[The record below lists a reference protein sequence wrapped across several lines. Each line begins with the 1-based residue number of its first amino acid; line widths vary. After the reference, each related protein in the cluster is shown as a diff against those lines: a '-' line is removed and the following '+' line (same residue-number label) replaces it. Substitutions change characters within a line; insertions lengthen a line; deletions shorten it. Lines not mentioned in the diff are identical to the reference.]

1 MEYIYIMKKILL
13 LVVAGLLSLSSTVRA
28 EYNSKVPRDT
38 SFTTYSTDKKIRKYH
53 PEAVLAKSELPE
65 GVKAYEN
72 VVYTTIKKTKFGK
85 RDLHV
90 DIFRPDDDK
99 AYPALIMI
107 HGGGW
112 NSGNKSLQVPMAQ
125 RIAARGYVTI
135 PVEYRLIPEA
145 VYPAGLHDIKTVV
158 RWARANAETYGI
170 DPDRIA
176 VSGCSAGAQLATLVG
191 VTNGSKRHEGRGEW
205 RNVSSDVQA
214 VVNMDGVAT
223 FVSES
228 NIRTSRESYE
238 KKGVYPVNAQ
248 WLGGLYEDSK
258 KAKENW
264 EEASA
269 ILWATPKSAPVCFI
283 SSGLPR
289 FSDGR
294 DSLVSVYDSLGIY
307 TERHRIPVDV
317 HPFWFFQP
325 WIDTTVDYTTEFLDR
340 MFKSETPQLP
350 RRYCLTDFGVAA
362 NDSTRIQTSAIQA
375 VIDRA
380 EAEGGGE
387 IVVPKGMYLT
397 GALFFKP
404 GTSLKLHEGAVIK
417 GSDCIDDYPL
427 IPSRMEG
434 RSIYYHAALINAYHV
449 DNFKIEGPGTING
462 NGYKFWVEFWDN
474 VENARKEN
482 RSWTNL
488 EVRRPRLVFLWGC
501 DNARLS
507 GVRLINSAFWTSH
520 YYRCN
525 DLLIENCEV
534 QAPCEPVRAPSSDA
548 IDLDGCHR
556 VTVRG
561 CYLNCD
567 DDGVCLKGGKG
578 VYANRSYEN
587 DSVTDVLVEGC
598 VFGPNL
604 HGTLTMG
611 SECIH
616 ANNVVIRNCRVDN
629 ECSVLRLKVR
639 PDTYQ
644 TYENIRVENISGR
657 FGTLVEV
664 LPWKQFFTLEGSGE
678 QPVGHIRNVTVKG
691 ISGRCNNLGVVAANV
706 NDTVENFVISDVD
719 VKAATDEFRCNY
731 PTVSLINVKVN
742 GKAPKILTADEEM
755 KEKLN
760 YDAGDLDK
768 NNEK

>member
-1 MEYIYIMKKILL
+1 MKKLILL
-13 LVVAGLLSLSSTVRA
+13 GLLGFSMASSLSAAVP
-28 EYNSKVPRDT
+28 EIPRDT
-38 SFTTYSTDKKIRKYH
+38 SFTAYSTNIKVRKKH
-53 PEAVLAKSELPE
+53 PEAVLVKPELPE

-72 VVYTTIKKTKFGK
+72 VVYTTIKKTRFGD

-99 AYPALIMI
+99 TYPALIMI

-112 NSGNKSLQVPMAQ
+112 NSGDKSLQVPMAQ
-125 RIAARGYVTI
+125 QIAARGYVTI

-145 VYPAGLHDIKTVV
+145 VYPAGLHDIKTAV
-158 RWARANAETYGI
+158 RWARANASKYGI

-191 VTNGSKRHEGRGEW
+191 VTNGSKRHEGKGEW
-205 RNVSSDVQA
+205 KKVSSDVQA
-214 VVNMDGVAT
+214 VINMDGIAT

-228 NIRTSRESYE
+228 NIADARERLE
-238 KKGVYPVNAQ
+238 KKGQLPVNAL
-248 WLGGLYEDSK
+248 WLGGLYEDSP
-258 KAKENW
+258 ENW
-264 EEASA
+264 KEASA
-269 ILWATPKSAPVCFI
+269 LLWATPKSAPVCFI

-289 FSDGR
+289 YSDGR
-294 DSLVSVYDSLGIY
+294 DSLVEIYDSLGIY

-317 HPFWFFQP
+317 HPFWFFNP
-325 WIDTTVDYTTEFLDR
+325 WMDTTVDYASDFLDR
-340 MFKSETPQLP
+340 MFKADAPQLP
-350 RRYCLTDFGVAA
+350 KRYTLTDYGVV
-362 NDSTRIQTSAIQA
+362 NDSTILQTSAIQA

-380 EAEGGGE
+380 EADGGGE
-387 IVVPKGMYLT
+387 VVVPAGTYLT

-404 GTSLKLHEGAVIK
+404 GTSLHLHEGAVIK
-417 GSDCIDDYPL
+417 GSDRIEDYPL

-449 DNFKIEGPGTING
+449 DNFTIEGPGTING

-474 VENARKEN
+474 VERARKEN

-507 GVRLINSAFWTSH
+507 GVRLVNSAFWTSH

-534 QAPCEPVRAPSSDA
+534 QAPKEPVRAPSSDA

-556 VTVRG
+556 VVVRG

-616 ANNVVIRNCRVDN
+616 ADNVVMRNCRVDN
-629 ECSVLRLKVR
+629 NCSVLRLKMR

-644 TYENIRVENISGR
+644 TYENIRVENITGR
-657 FGTLVEV
+657 FGTLIEI
-664 LPWKQFFTLEGSGE
+664 LPWKQFYTLEGSNE
-678 QPVGHIRNVTVKG
+678 HPVGIIRNVSVSNVTG
-691 ISGRCNNLGVVAANV
+691 SCDNLGAIAANA
-706 NDTVENFVISDVD
+706 DDKVENFSISNVNVKVKSDV
-719 VKAATDEFRCNY
+719 FHCNY
-731 PTVSLINVKVN
+731 PWVRLTDVKVN
-742 GKAPKILTADEEM
+742 GKAPEIVSVEEDM
-755 KEKLN
+755 KDKLN
-760 YDAGDLDK
+760 FDATDLDK

>member
-1 MEYIYIMKKILL
+1 MKKLILL
-13 LVVAGLLSLSSTVRA
+13 GLLGFSMASSVSA
-28 EYNSKVPRDT
+28 AVPESPRDT
-38 SFTTYSTDKKIRKYH
+38 SFTAYSTNIKIRKKH
-53 PEAVLAKSELPE
+53 PEAVLVKPELPA

-72 VVYTTIKKTKFGK
+72 VVYTTIKKTRFGD

-99 AYPALIMI
+99 TYPALIMI

-112 NSGNKSLQVPMAQ
+112 NSGDKSLQVPMAQ
-125 RIAARGYVTI
+125 QIAARGYVTI

-145 VYPAGLHDIKTVV
+145 VYPAGLHDIKTAV
-158 RWARANAETYGI
+158 RWARANASKYGI

-191 VTNGSKRHEGRGEW
+191 VTNGSKRHEGKGEW
-205 RNVSSDVQA
+205 KKVSSDVQA
-214 VVNMDGVAT
+214 VINMDGIAT

-228 NIRTSRESYE
+228 NIADARERFE
-238 KKGVYPVNAQ
+238 KKGQLPVNAL
-248 WLGGLYEDSK
+248 WLGGLYEDSP
-258 KAKENW
+258 ENW
-264 EEASA
+264 KEASA
-269 ILWATPKSAPVCFI
+269 LLWATPKSAPVCFI

-289 FSDGR
+289 YSDGR
-294 DSLVSVYDSLGIY
+294 DSLVEIYDSLGIY

-317 HPFWFFQP
+317 HPFWFFNP
-325 WIDTTVDYTTEFLDR
+325 WMNTTVEYASEFLDR
-340 MFKSETPQLP
+340 MFKADSPQLP
-350 RRYCLTDFGVAA
+350 RRYKLTDYGVV
-362 NDSTRIQTSAIQA
+362 NDSTVIQTSAIQA

-380 EAEGGGE
+380 EADGGGE
-387 IVVPKGMYLT
+387 VVVPAGTYLT

-404 GTSLKLHEGAVIK
+404 GTSLHLHEGAVIK
-417 GSDCIDDYPL
+417 GSDRIEDYPL

-449 DNFKIEGPGTING
+449 DNFTIEGPGTING

-474 VENARKEN
+474 VERARKEN

-507 GVRLINSAFWTSH
+507 GVSLVNSAFWTSH

-534 QAPCEPVRAPSSDA
+534 QAPKEPVRAPSSDA

-556 VTVRG
+556 VVVRG

-616 ANNVVIRNCRVDN
+616 ADNVVMRNCRVDN
-629 ECSVLRLKVR
+629 DCSVLRLKMR

-644 TYENIRVENISGR
+644 TYENIRVENITGR
-657 FGTLVEV
+657 FGTLIEI
-664 LPWKQFFTLEGSGE
+664 LPWKQFYTLEGSNE
-678 QPVGHIRNVTVKG
+678 HPVGIIRNVSVSNVTG
-691 ISGRCNNLGVVAANV
+691 SCDNLGAIAANA
-706 NDTVENFVISDVD
+706 NDMVENFSISNVN
-719 VKAATDEFRCNY
+719 VKAKSDIFHCNY
-731 PTVSLINVKVN
+731 PWVRLTDVKVN
-742 GKAPKILTADEEM
+742 GKAPQIVSVEEEM
-755 KEKLN
+755 KDKLN
-760 YDAGDLDK
+760 FDATDLDK

>member
-1 MEYIYIMKKILL
+1 MKKLILL
-13 LVVAGLLSLSSTVRA
+13 GLLGFSMASSVSA
-28 EYNSKVPRDT
+28 AVPEIPRDT
-38 SFTTYSTDKKIRKYH
+38 SFTAYSTNIKIRKKH
-53 PEAVLAKSELPE
+53 PEAVLVKPELPA

-72 VVYTTIKKTKFGK
+72 VVYTTIKKTRFGD

-99 AYPALIMI
+99 TYPALIMI

-112 NSGNKSLQVPMAQ
+112 NSGDKSLQVPMAQ
-125 RIAARGYVTI
+125 QIAARGYVTI

-145 VYPAGLHDIKTVV
+145 VYPAGLHDIKTAV
-158 RWARANAETYGI
+158 RWARANASKYGI

-191 VTNGSKRHEGRGEW
+191 VTNGSKRHEGKGEW
-205 RNVSSDVQA
+205 KKVSSDVQA
-214 VVNMDGVAT
+214 VINMDGIAT

-228 NIRTSRESYE
+228 NIADARERFE
-238 KKGVYPVNAQ
+238 KKGQLPVNAL
-248 WLGGLYEDSK
+248 WLGGLYEDSP
-258 KAKENW
+258 ENW
-264 EEASA
+264 KEASA
-269 ILWATPKSAPVCFI
+269 LLWATPKSAPVCFI

-289 FSDGR
+289 YSDGR
-294 DSLVSVYDSLGIY
+294 DSLVEIYDSLGIY

-317 HPFWFFQP
+317 HPFWFFNP
-325 WIDTTVDYTTEFLDR
+325 WMNTTVEYASEFLDR
-340 MFKSETPQLP
+340 MFKADSPQLP
-350 RRYCLTDFGVAA
+350 RRYKLTDYGVV
-362 NDSTRIQTSAIQA
+362 NDSTVIQTSAIQA

-380 EAEGGGE
+380 EADGGGE
-387 IVVPKGMYLT
+387 VVVPAGTYLT

-404 GTSLKLHEGAVIK
+404 GTSLHLHEGAVIK
-417 GSDCIDDYPL
+417 GSDRIEDYPL

-449 DNFKIEGPGTING
+449 DNFTIEGPGTVNG

-474 VENARKEN
+474 VERARKEN

-507 GVRLINSAFWTSH
+507 GVSLVNSAFWTSH

-534 QAPCEPVRAPSSDA
+534 QAPKEPVRAPSSDA

-556 VTVRG
+556 VVVRG

-616 ANNVVIRNCRVDN
+616 ADNVVMRNCRVDN
-629 ECSVLRLKVR
+629 DCSVLRLKMR

-644 TYENIRVENISGR
+644 TYENIRVENITGR
-657 FGTLVEV
+657 FGTLIEI
-664 LPWKQFFTLEGSGE
+664 LPWKQFYTLEGSNE
-678 QPVGHIRNVTVKG
+678 HPVGIIRNVSVSNVTG
-691 ISGRCNNLGVVAANV
+691 SCDNLGAIAANA
-706 NDTVENFVISDVD
+706 NDMVENFSISNVN
-719 VKAATDEFRCNY
+719 VKAKSDIFHCNY
-731 PTVSLINVKVN
+731 PWVRLTDVKVN
-742 GKAPKILTADEEM
+742 GKAPQIVSVEEEM
-755 KEKLN
+755 KDKLN
-760 YDAGDLDK
+760 FDATDLDK

>member
-1 MEYIYIMKKILL
+1 MKLIQHLL
-13 LVVAGLLSLSSTVRA
+13 LCTLCFCTPVAA
-28 EYNSKVPRDT
+28 AIPEIPRDT
-38 SFTTYSTDKKIRKYH
+38 SFTTYSTNIKIKKKH
-53 PEAVLAKSELPE
+53 PEAVLTQPQLPD
-65 GVKAYEN
+65 GVKAIEN
-72 VVYTTIKKTKFGK
+72 VVYTTIKKTKYGD

-90 DIFRPDDDK
+90 DVFRPDDDK
-99 AYPALIMI
+99 TYPALIMI

-112 NSGNKSLQVPMAQ
+112 NSGDRSLQIPMAQ
-125 RIAARGYVTI
+125 QIAAHGYVTI

-158 RWARANAETYGI
+158 RWARANADKYGI

-176 VSGCSAGAQLATLVG
+176 LSGCSAGAQLATLVG
-191 VTNGSKRHEGRGEW
+191 VTNGSKRHEGKGEW

-214 VVNMDGVAT
+214 IVNMDGIST

-228 NIRTSRESYE
+228 NIAESRVSYE
-238 KKGVYPVNAQ
+238 KKGVLPVNAQ
-248 WLGGLYEDSK
+248 WLGGLYEESP
-258 KAKENW
+258 ENW
-264 EEASA
+264 KEASSL
-269 ILWATPKSAPVCFI
+269 LWITPKSAPVCFI

-294 DSLVSVYDSLGIY
+294 DSLVAVYDSLGIY

-317 HPFWFFQP
+317 HPFWFFNP
-325 WIDTTVDYTTEFLDR
+325 WIGTTVDYATEFLDR
-340 MFKSETPQLP
+340 MFKSETPKFP
-350 RRYCLTDFGVAA
+350 RRYEISQYGVA
-362 NDSTRIQTSAIQA
+362 NDSTIIQTSAIQA

-380 EAEGGGE
+380 EADGGGE
-387 IVVPKGMYLT
+387 IVIPKGTFLT

-404 GTSLKLHEGAVIK
+404 GTSLSLHEGAVIK
-417 GSDCIDDYPL
+417 GSDRIEDYPL

-449 DNFKIEGPGTING
+449 DGFEISGPGTING
-462 NGYKFWVEFWDN
+462 NGYLFWVEFWDN
-474 VENARKEN
+474 VERARIEN

-507 GVRLINSAFWTSH
+507 GVRLVNSAFWTSH
-520 YYRCN
+520 FYRCN
-525 DLLIENCEV
+525 DLVIENCEV
-534 QAPCEPVRAPSSDA
+534 QAPREPVRAPSSDA

-567 DDGVCLKGGKG
+567 DDGVCMKGGKG
-578 VYANRSYEN
+578 VYAHKSYEN

-604 HGTLTMG
+604 HGTLTLG

-616 ANNVVIRNCRVDN
+616 ADNIVLRNCRVDN
-629 ECSVLRLKVR
+629 DCSVLRLKMR

-644 TYENIRVENISGR
+644 TYENICVENVTGR
-657 FGTLVEV
+657 FGTLVEI
-664 LPWKQFFTLEGSGE
+664 LPWKQFFTLEGSDEKPMG
-678 QPVGHIRNVTVKG
+678 QIRNIM
-691 ISGRCNNLGVVAANV
+691 ISGITGKCENLGVVAANPDDIV
-706 NDTVENFVISDVD
+706 SDFVIENVD
-719 VKAATDEFRCNY
+719 VKAKSDIFRCNY
-731 PTVSLINVKVN
+731 PQLRLINVKVN
-742 GKAPKILTADEEM
+742 GKAPEVQTADDDM
-755 KEKLN
+755 KESLN
-760 YDAGDLDK
+760 FDAVDLDK